1 MIGLSKYI
9 VITTDSR
16 KVYWTIIN
24 HEFYKWFNY
33 LVKTYKVDQDN
44 LAHIFYSRG
53 MSIKRKLLVNRLII
67 ILKTI
72 GVDINTVNCI
82 ISGRVAVKI
91 REDELIVCL
100 KDPLMSLLLRDSP
113 LTVNLIKFYK
123 YQKNDNSTRA
133 RGRY

>member
-1 MIGLSKYI
+1 MIELSKYT
-9 VITTDSR
+9 VITTNDR

-33 LVKTYKVDQDN
+33 LVKTYKVDQDY

-72 GVDINTVNCI
+72 GIDINTVKCI
-82 ISGRVAVKI
+82 TSGRIAVKI
-91 REDELIVCL
+91 KEDELIICL
-100 KDPLMSLLLRDSP
+100 RDPLMTLLLRDSP
-113 LTVNLIKFYK
+113 LTVHLVKFYK
-123 YQKNDNSTRA
+123 YQKK
-133 RGRY
+133 